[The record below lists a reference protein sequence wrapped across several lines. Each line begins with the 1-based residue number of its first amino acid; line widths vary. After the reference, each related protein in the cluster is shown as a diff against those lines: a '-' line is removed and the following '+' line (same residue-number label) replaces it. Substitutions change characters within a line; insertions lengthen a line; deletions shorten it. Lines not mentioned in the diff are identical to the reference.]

1 MSIRKKKI
9 LISLGIVIF
18 GLLLLVIYTL
28 LSFKFLPLLVHAKTA
43 RIAII
48 AAVAVSIVVVN
59 HRLYD

>member
-1 MSIRKKKI
+1 MSNRKKRI

-28 LSFKFLPLLVHAKTA
+28 LSFKFLPLLVYAKTT

-48 AAVAVSIVVVN
+48 AAVAVSIVIVN